1 MRCQPRRQEVAKAE
15 ANLSA
20 AKTAYETEQNNQ
32 KAGEAEQADA
42 EQQLENAKKNPKA
55 KPKKK

>member
-1 MRCQPRRQEVAKAE
+1 MSAKEAEVAKAE
-15 ANLSA
+15 ANLST

-42 EQQLENAKKNPKA
+42 EQQLENAKKTQSEAEEK
-55 KPKKK
+55 

>member
-1 MRCQPRRQEVAKAE
+1 MSAKEAEVAKAE

-20 AKTAYETEQNNQ
+20 VKTAYETEQNNQ

-42 EQQLENAKKNPKA
+42 EQQLLHFVFRSL
-55 KPKKK
+55 